1 MCPVVESLTRLSL
14 DGVMPHVDR
23 VIRLCSTFA
32 EVTYFAVGG
41 EFS

>member
-1 MCPVVESLTRLSL
+1 MCPLVEGLMRLSL
-14 DGVMPHVDR
+14 DGVMTHVDR

-32 EVTYFAVGG
+32 EVINFAVGG